1 MTTITELIGEL
12 EALRAVYGDLPVLT
26 RDCCGGLGPAE
37 AGVDYIA
44 PTGWRDQHRF
54 ALPDETDAIAVDAYH
69 YRIVYR
75 PETLIPDIDLRTS
88 GQEG

>member
-1 MTTITELIGEL
+1 MNDITWCVQEE
-12 EALRAVYGDLPVLT
+12 E
-26 RDCCGGLGPAE
+26 
-37 AGVDYIA
+37 GVVHA
-44 PTGWRDQHRF
+44 
-54 ALPDETDAIAVDAYH
+54 AAVDAYH